1 MKFVNKL
8 KPIQVIVGGYVVLTL
23 LAALLLYLPFS
34 RKPGQSLSFIDA
46 LFTSASA
53 ISVTGLTVTNT
64 AETFSLFGQIVL
76 LVTIQLGGI
85 GIMTLG
91 TMIWLVLGRKIG
103 LRDRLLIQLDQNQIS
118 LAGLVRLVRSILVI
132 VLVIEAVGAFI
143 LGTYFMRFY
152 PWHEALYM
160 GLFHAVAGF
169 THAGFDL
176 FDNSFLVFR
185 HDYVVNVTMMA
196 LIFCGA
202 IGFPVLIELLQYPS
216 RRRLSLHSK
225 LSLIVYVLLWI
236 IGTLFILVIEFDGNL
251 KHDAW
256 HEKILVSAFQSLTTR
271 SAGFATADVR
281 TFQLP
286 TLLMM
291 SLLMFIG
298 ASPSSSGGGI
308 RTTTLATVFFAVRS
322 FAKGTKEVSVFGRQF
337 DPADVRKAF
346 VVAVFGVSLLV
357 TALLILSVT
366 EPFELKW
373 LAFEIASAFGTCGLS
388 VGITG
393 ELSSV
398 GKVVLMVIMLTG
410 RIGFGAILLMWRD
423 KEKKA
428 LYSYPKERLIIG

>member
-1 MKFVNKL
+1 
-8 KPIQVIVGGYVVLTL
+8 
-23 LAALLLYLPFS
+23 
-34 RKPGQSLSFIDA
+34 
-46 LFTSASA
+46 
-53 ISVTGLTVTNT
+53 
-64 AETFSLFGQIVL
+64 
-76 LVTIQLGGI
+76 
-85 GIMTLG
+85 
-91 TMIWLVLGRKIG
+91 
-103 LRDRLLIQLDQNQIS
+103 
-118 LAGLVRLVRSILVI
+118 
-132 VLVIEAVGAFI
+132 
-143 LGTYFMRFY
+143 
-152 PWHEALYM
+152 
-160 GLFHAVAGF
+160 
-169 THAGFDL
+169 
-176 FDNSFLVFR
+176 
-185 HDYVVNVTMMA
+185 
-196 LIFCGA
+196 
-202 IGFPVLIELLQYPS
+202 LLQYPS

-308 RTTTLATVFFAVRS
+308 RTTTLATVVLAVRS
-322 FAKGTKEVSVFGRQF
+322 FAKGTKEVSVFGREL